1 LNLIGEYQRL
11 FSSKK
16 HINAQACP
24 TQADSYLVEKAFY
37 TKLKFAHFVPIYSLM
52 DKSHSILFE
61 RPIMVSSIQSVANTP
76 PQVAS
81 RPASAMLHPAPS
93 AGAADIAHAKSQ
105 VPVEMERMKQNLE
118 VTIGRL
124 NEQMRDGG
132 RNVTFAM
139 DETLGRPIVVVRK
152 EDTGEVIRQ
161 IPNEVVVKVAH
172 NIEALKGLLM
182 NKKI

>member
-1 LNLIGEYQRL
+1 
-11 FSSKK
+11 
-16 HINAQACP
+16 
-24 TQADSYLVEKAFY
+24 
-37 TKLKFAHFVPIYSLM
+37 
-52 DKSHSILFE
+52 
-61 RPIMVSSIQSVANTP
+61 MVSSIQTVASSP
-76 PQVAS
+76 PQAVT
-81 RPASAMLHPAPS
+81 RPAPATPQPAQA
-93 AGAADIAHAKSQ
+93 AGTHDTVQAKSQ
-105 VPVEMERMKQNLE
+105 VPADMERMKQNLE

>member
-1 LNLIGEYQRL
+1 
-11 FSSKK
+11 
-16 HINAQACP
+16 
-24 TQADSYLVEKAFY
+24 
-37 TKLKFAHFVPIYSLM
+37 
-52 DKSHSILFE
+52 
-61 RPIMVSSIQSVANTP
+61 MVSSIQTFASSP
-76 PQVAS
+76 PQAVT
-81 RPASAMLHPAPS
+81 RPAPATPQPAQA
-93 AGAADIAHAKSQ
+93 AGTHDTAQPKSQ
-105 VPVEMERMKQNLE
+105 IPAEMERMKQNLE

>member
-1 LNLIGEYQRL
+1 MVLSVQ
-11 FSSKK
+11 
-16 HINAQACP
+16 
-24 TQADSYLVEKAFY
+24 
-37 TKLKFAHFVPIYSLM
+37 
-52 DKSHSILFE
+52 SI
-61 RPIMVSSIQSVANTP
+61 SNSP
-76 PQVAS
+76 PQAAVKVNAS
-81 RPASAMLHPAPS
+81 TPTATAPQ
-93 AGAADIAHAKSQ
+93 AAPAKSE
-105 VPVEMERMKQNLE
+105 VPVDMERMKQNLE

>member
-1 LNLIGEYQRL
+1 MI
-11 FSSKK
+11 
-16 HINAQACP
+16 
-24 TQADSYLVEKAFY
+24 
-37 TKLKFAHFVPIYSLM
+37 
-52 DKSHSILFE
+52 
-61 RPIMVSSIQSVANTP
+61 SSINSSGSSP
-76 PQVAS
+76 PQELN
-81 RPASAMLHPAPS
+81 RPPPA
-93 AGAADIAHAKSQ
+93 AGAAGAAAAPKTVNTKSQ
-105 VPVEMERMKQNLE
+105 VPVDIERMKQNLE
-118 VTIGRL
+118 ATIGRL

-182 NKKI
+182 NKNI

>member
-1 LNLIGEYQRL
+1 
-11 FSSKK
+11 
-16 HINAQACP
+16 
-24 TQADSYLVEKAFY
+24 
-37 TKLKFAHFVPIYSLM
+37 M
-52 DKSHSILFE
+52 DKSHSALYE
-61 RPIMVSSIQSVANTP
+61 RPIMVSPINSAASAP
-76 PQVAS
+76 PQMVSRPSPVAS
-81 RPASAMLHPAPS
+81 SSAAPE
-93 AGAADIAHAKSQ
+93 AVQAKSH
-105 VPVEMERMKQNLE
+105 VPVDMERMKQNLE

-161 IPNEVVVKVAH
+161 IPNEVIVKVAH
-172 NIEALKGLLM
+172 NIEALKGMLM

>member
-1 LNLIGEYQRL
+1 
-11 FSSKK
+11 
-16 HINAQACP
+16 
-24 TQADSYLVEKAFY
+24 
-37 TKLKFAHFVPIYSLM
+37 
-52 DKSHSILFE
+52 
-61 RPIMVSSIQSVANTP
+61 MVSSIQTVASSP
-76 PQVAS
+76 PQAVT
-81 RPASAMLHPAPS
+81 RPAPVTPQPAQA
-93 AGAADIAHAKSQ
+93 AGTHDIAQAKSQ
-105 VPVEMERMKQNLE
+105 VPADMERMKQNLE

>member
-1 LNLIGEYQRL
+1 MVLSVQTISNSASQGMPKA
-11 FSSKK
+11 SP
-16 HINAQACP
+16 QA
-24 TQADSYLVEKAFY
+24 TS
-37 TKLKFAHFVPIYSLM
+37 TG
-52 DKSHSILFE
+52 
-61 RPIMVSSIQSVANTP
+61 SIQTAPVK
-76 PQVAS
+76 
-81 RPASAMLHPAPS
+81 SA
-93 AGAADIAHAKSQ
+93 
-105 VPVEMERMKQNLE
+105 VPVDMERMKQNLE
-118 VTIGRL
+118 VTLGRL

-139 DETLGRPIVVVRK
+139 DEALGRPIVVVRK

>member
-1 LNLIGEYQRL
+1 
-11 FSSKK
+11 
-16 HINAQACP
+16 
-24 TQADSYLVEKAFY
+24 
-37 TKLKFAHFVPIYSLM
+37 
-52 DKSHSILFE
+52 
-61 RPIMVSSIQSVANTP
+61 MVSSIQTVASSP
-76 PQVAS
+76 PQAVT
-81 RPASAMLHPAPS
+81 RPAPATPQPAQD
-93 AGAADIAHAKSQ
+93 AGTHDTAQPKSQ
-105 VPVEMERMKQNLE
+105 VPAEMERMKQNLE

>member
-1 LNLIGEYQRL
+1 MVLSVQSI
-11 FSSKK
+11 SSS
-16 HINAQACP
+16 ASQV
-24 TQADSYLVEKAFY
+24 TLKA
-37 TKLKFAHFVPIYSLM
+37 S
-52 DKSHSILFE
+52 
-61 RPIMVSSIQSVANTP
+61 
-76 PQVAS
+76 PQVATTGS
-81 RPASAMLHPAPS
+81 VQPS
-93 AGAADIAHAKSQ
+93 PAKSV
-105 VPVEMERMKQNLE
+105 VPVDMERMKQNLE

>member
-1 LNLIGEYQRL
+1 MVLSVQSITNSASQVIPKA
-11 FSSKK
+11 SP
-16 HINAQACP
+16 QA
-24 TQADSYLVEKAFY
+24 
-37 TKLKFAHFVPIYSLM
+37 
-52 DKSHSILFE
+52 
-61 RPIMVSSIQSVANTP
+61 
-76 PQVAS
+76 AS
-81 RPASAMLHPAPS
+81 TGSNQTAP
-93 AGAADIAHAKSQ
+93 AKSA
-105 VPVEMERMKQNLE
+105 VPVDMERMKQNLE

>member
-1 LNLIGEYQRL
+1 MPKASPQAATTD
-11 FSSKK
+11 SVQT
-16 HINAQACP
+16 AQA
-24 TQADSYLVEKAFY
+24 
-37 TKLKFAHFVPIYSLM
+37 
-52 DKSHSILFE
+52 KS
-61 RPIMVSSIQSVANTP
+61 A
-76 PQVAS
+76 
-81 RPASAMLHPAPS
+81 
-93 AGAADIAHAKSQ
+93 
-105 VPVEMERMKQNLE
+105 VPVDMERMKQNLE

-182 NKKI
+182 NKKIWFVKFLLKVFFSKSNHQLSGQVVLKCSGKSIFKE

>member
-1 LNLIGEYQRL
+1 MVLPVQSISNSAYKVMPEA
-11 FSSKK
+11 SP
-16 HINAQACP
+16 QAATTGSVQTAP
-24 TQADSYLVEKAFY
+24 VKSA
-37 TKLKFAHFVPIYSLM
+37 VPL
-52 DKSHSILFE
+52 D
-61 RPIMVSSIQSVANTP
+61 
-76 PQVAS
+76 
-81 RPASAMLHPAPS
+81 
-93 AGAADIAHAKSQ
+93 
-105 VPVEMERMKQNLE
+105 MERMKQNLE

>member
-1 LNLIGEYQRL
+1 
-11 FSSKK
+11 
-16 HINAQACP
+16 
-24 TQADSYLVEKAFY
+24 
-37 TKLKFAHFVPIYSLM
+37 
-52 DKSHSILFE
+52 
-61 RPIMVSSIQSVANTP
+61 MVLSIQTVTSSP
-76 PQVAS
+76 PQTVN
-81 RPASAMLHPAPS
+81 RPAPATPQPGS
-93 AGAADIAHAKSQ
+93 SGGANDAVHAKSQ

-118 VTIGRL
+118 VTISRL

-139 DETLGRPIVVVRK
+139 DEALGRPIVEVRK

>member
-1 LNLIGEYQRL
+1 
-11 FSSKK
+11 
-16 HINAQACP
+16 
-24 TQADSYLVEKAFY
+24 
-37 TKLKFAHFVPIYSLM
+37 
-52 DKSHSILFE
+52 
-61 RPIMVSSIQSVANTP
+61 MVSPINSAASAP
-76 PQVAS
+76 PQVVS
-81 RPASAMLHPAPS
+81 RPAPVASTAAPE
-93 AGAADIAHAKSQ
+93 AVQAKSH
-105 VPVEMERMKQNLE
+105 VPVDMERMKQNLE

-172 NIEALKGLLM
+172 NIEALKGMLM